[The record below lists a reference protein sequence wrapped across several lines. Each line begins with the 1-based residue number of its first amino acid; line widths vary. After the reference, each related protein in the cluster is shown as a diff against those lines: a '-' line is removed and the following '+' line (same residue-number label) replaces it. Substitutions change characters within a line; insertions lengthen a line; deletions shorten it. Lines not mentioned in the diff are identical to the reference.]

1 MMKRLIGIVFF
12 IMVLAPAMQAQVVFK
27 AILLNSI
34 DKKPV
39 PFAAIKLT
47 NTGQT
52 ETSDSLGYFTFTLAK
67 NSDTLHFEIASLGY
81 HSTIIHY
88 RTYKEVEKV
97 YIAKKALAIGEVE
110 VKGLSAKKVIE
121 KAIAEV
127 PNLYASTSYVANSFF
142 RQIHKENGRF
152 VRFIEMQGST
162 MFKLAMEKKKL
173 TCSEALAIVNMRR
186 AYDYEKNRLP
196 HLDHFFDLLI
206 ENPVYHLRG
215 TVLNPSST
223 DMYKFR
229 FDTVATTADAYVITY
244 ESEDYSG
251 ESIQSGKLTID
262 KATFAIIKIAYTNT
276 KNKIGN
282 HAAVLSTE
290 YVSEFIGGTFSAEY
304 MQINGKWYLKQ
315 LLREYTNQIYFKP
328 TMNKSSLITETFEW
342 YCDSVSD
349 RVSGALVDKY
359 FYNSNLYNRRY
370 VYNKNAWVTEPHPF
384 VYFTR
389 DEVYKSMSFKSAMEE
404 QFEKEGE

>member
-1 MMKRLIGIVFF
+1 MKRLIGIVFF
-12 IMVLAPAMQAQVVFK
+12 AMVLAPAMQAQVVFK
-27 AILLNSI
+27 AVLLNSI
-34 DKKPV
+34 DKKAV
-39 PFAAIKLT
+39 PYAAIKLT
-47 NTGQT
+47 DTGQT
-52 ETSDSLGYFTFTLAK
+52 QTSDSAGNFTFTLIK
-67 NSDTLHFEIASLGY
+67 NLDTLHFEIASLGY
-81 HSTIIHY
+81 HATIVHY
-88 RTYKEVEKV
+88 RTYKSVEKV
-97 YIAKKALAIGEVE
+97 YIEKKALAIGQVE
-110 VKGLSAKKVIE
+110 IKGLSAKKVVE
-121 KAIAEV
+121 KAIAEI

-173 TCSEALAIVNMRR
+173 TCSEAVAIVNMRR
-186 AYDYEKNRLP
+186 GYDYEKNRLP

-215 TVLNPSST
+215 TVLNPSAT

-229 FDTVATTADAYVITY
+229 FDTLATTADAYVINY
-244 ESEDYSG
+244 ASEDYSG
-251 ESIQSGKLTID
+251 ESIQAGKLTID
-262 KATFAIIKIAYTNT
+262 KATFAIIKVEYINT
-276 KNKIGN
+276 KNKFGN

-304 MQINGKWYLKQ
+304 MQIDGKWYLKQ

-349 RVSGALVDKY
+349 RVSGTMVDKY
-359 FYNSNLYNRRY
+359 FYTSNLYDRRY
-370 VYNKNAWVTEPHPF
+370 TYDKNAWVTESHPF

-389 DEVYKSMSFKSAMEE
+389 DEVYSSMGFKTTMEE
-404 QFEKEGE
+404 QFEKAGE